1 MCNALPGLAENW
13 HKMETEL
20 VLLSSLGPTRNA
32 EAAIANGILPSD
44 EMPGENLG
52 FPSSALS
59 RFRYHL
65 SHSLPETFLPATNQH
80 PDARPMDDPTS
91 LSWAEDIAVFSGSST
106 IFGCAVI

>member
-1 MCNALPGLAENW
+1 
-13 HKMETEL
+13 METEL

-65 SHSLPETFLPATNQH
+65 SHPLPETFLPATNQH